1 MNRLVLRLAH
11 YRLRSTFRRRWG
23 GYLTLILFVGLAGG
37 LAMGSLAAARR
48 TQSSSPQ
55 YLQATDPFE
64 LSGFTAQFI
73 PGIYGEGYNPTVI
86 AKIAHLKHVS
96 GVGSVVGVNVAPI
109 EPSGAIKNPAVA
121 TSMTFVGALASSF
134 GAHGEGVTLIAGRL
148 PRATAVHSFIVDEAA
163 MQKLHLHLGST
174 ITFGVFTNAQTQ
186 LPGIGT
192 AAVQPVRRVTGRL
205 VGIFT
210 TPEHLVEDDVD
221 ASTGNVVFTPAFTAD
236 FLKCCTDFTLTDV
249 AVRGNSAI
257 IAQVARQALQLVPRG
272 SSPFT
277 GTAATTAKAER
288 AIKPESIALGAF
300 GAIVALAALL
310 IAGQLIGRHYRRGVG
325 EAATMRALGADPTMT
340 AAEGLLGALGAIVLG
355 ALLAAAVAVALSPL
369 APLGGVTFDWTVLGA
384 GVAVLV
390 LTLGA
395 LSVAFAYRYSPRR
408 IAQKSE
414 AILETSPQFV
424 SGVSTVLPGPAL
436 VGVRFAV
443 EPGRRVDTVPVR
455 SVIFGVVLAMIVVM
469 STVIFGASLNSLVSH
484 PSLYGWNWN
493 FEIDSEFGTGNIP
506 QAHVAT
512 LLARD
517 HDVAS
522 WSVAYFETPV
532 IDGLVVPVVGQRP
545 GASVAP
551 PTLTGH
557 GLEGSNQIVL
567 GAVTLASLHKHIGD
581 MVTVQSDVP
590 GTKQV
595 QTAHLRIVGSA
606 TMPTIG
612 QGTSIHLEMGTGAVV
627 PYTVI
632 PVRLRDPPTP
642 DTPGGPDAIFVRLK
656 PGVQPAAALPQLRRI
671 AAASENLD
679 NDGVVVDSVEHPAE
693 IVNYKTLGATPAAL
707 GAALAAGTAIGLGL
721 TLVASV
727 RRRRRDLALLKT
739 LGFTKRQL
747 GVVVACQAT
756 VAVTLGVLVGVPL
769 GSVSGRYLWN
779 LFAND
784 IHAVPAPDVSALAVG
799 LIALGAVAL
808 ANIVALI
815 PGQIAART
823 SIAPLLRAD

>member
-1 MNRLVLRLAH
+1 MNRQVLRIAH

-23 GYLTLILFVGLAGG
+23 GYLTLILFIGLAGG
-37 LAMGSLAAARR
+37 LAIGSVAAARR
-48 TQSSSPQ
+48 TQSSYPQ

-64 LSGFTAQFI
+64 LSGVTAQFI
-73 PGIYGEGYNPTVI
+73 PGIYDDGYNPTTI
-86 AKIAHLKHVS
+86 ARIAHLTHVS
-96 GVGSVVGVNVAPI
+96 GVGSVVGLNVAPI

-121 TSMTFVGALASSF
+121 TSMTFVGTLASSF
-134 GAHGEGVTLIAGRL
+134 GVHGGGATLTAGRL
-148 PRATAVHSFIVDEAA
+148 PRATAVHSFIADEAA
-163 MQKLHLHLGST
+163 MQKLHLHLGT
-174 ITFGVFTNAQTQ
+174 TVTFGVFTNAQTQ

-210 TPEHLVEDDVD
+210 TPEHVVEDDVD
-221 ASTGNVVFTPAFTAD
+221 ASTGNVIFTPAFTAD
-236 FLKCCTDFTLTDV
+236 LLKCCADFTLTDI

-257 IAQVARQALQLVPRG
+257 IAEVARQALQLVPSG
-272 SSPFT
+272 SPPFT

-310 IAGQLIGRHYRRGVG
+310 IAGQLIGRHYRREAG

-369 APLGGVTFDWTVLGA
+369 APLGPVRPYYPTPGFAFDWTVLGA
-384 GVAVLV
+384 GVAILV
-390 LTLGA
+390 LILGA
-395 LSVAFAYRYSPRR
+395 VSVAFAYRYSPRR
-408 IAQKSE
+408 MAQRSE
-414 AILETSPQFV
+414 PTLENGPQFV
-424 SGVSTVLPGPAL
+424 SGVSTVLPAPAL
-436 VGVRFAV
+436 VGVRFAI
-443 EPGRRVDTVPVR
+443 EPGRGADTVPVR

-469 STVIFGASLNSLVSH
+469 STVIFGSSLNSLVSH
-484 PSLYGWNWN
+484 PSLYGWNWT

-506 QAHVAT
+506 QAHIAT

-522 WSVAYFETPV
+522 WSGAYFETPT
-532 IDGLVVPVVGQRP
+532 IDGLVVPVIGQRP

-551 PTLTGH
+551 PMLTGH
-557 GLEGSNQIVL
+557 GLESSNQIVL

-581 MVTVQSDVP
+581 MVTLQSDVP
-590 GTKQV
+590 GTEQV

-632 PVRLRDPPTP
+632 PAKFRDPPTP
-642 DTPGGPDAIFVRLK
+642 NTPGGPDAIFVRLK
-656 PGVQPAAALPQLRRI
+656 PGVRPAAALPQLRRI
-671 AAASENLD
+671 ASASENLD

-707 GAALAAGTAIGLGL
+707 GAALAAGTAYRAGTDLGRL
-721 TLVASV
+721 GPSTPTRPGTAQDARLHETTARRGRRHSGDGGGHFGRACRSAAWYHFWPVPVGFCSPTTSTRCLPPTCRPSPLAS
-727 RRRRRDLALLKT
+727 
-739 LGFTKRQL
+739 
-747 GVVVACQAT
+747 
-756 VAVTLGVLVGVPL
+756 
-769 GSVSGRYLWN
+769 S
-779 LFAND
+779 
-784 IHAVPAPDVSALAVG
+784 H
-799 LIALGAVAL
+799 
-808 ANIVALI
+808 
-815 PGQIAART
+815 
-823 SIAPLLRAD
+823 